1 MRAVMKYCMRDDK
14 TWDEFSQR
22 YLVSGI
28 NCSGVDSIVEFEA
41 TKAAFQKMD
50 GTNFYQY
57 VQSFSPKEN
66 ITPSQAH
73 EIALEFAARAWP
85 GTEVLVATHCDTDHV
100 HSHFVLNSVSFETG
114 LKLRQSPNTLKEL
127 RMVSDQVC
135 MAHGLGVLKPYEGGG
150 SKLSAREWRAAQKGE
165 SWKFQL
171 MYHIGESMKKSRSK
185 EDFVTLMERK
195 GYKMIWTDTR
205 AQITFICPNGKSAG
219 ETVCTTQNTRKE
231 ILNMNSKFEND
242 TPNST
247 YLDKLIQANGQ
258 AVETREQVPYQ
269 PIVYA
274 IPEEWRLAEKELL
287 EQAVKFQPELY
298 RQIRQLAIRQQVEI
312 MREQQLAQL
321 REISDQTMREVNR
334 TLQQDG
340 SVREQNFSRV
350 STMLSDSREEWQE
363 MMDRFEIMLWK
374 LLICTAVAS
383 VALSVLVCMVLRHW
397 LG

>member
-22 YLVSGI
+22 HLVSGV

-41 TKAAFQKMD
+41 TKAAFQKMN

-205 AQITFICPNGKSAG
+205 AQITFICPNGKKCRG
-219 ETVCTTQNTRKE
+219 NRLHHPKYEKGN
-231 ILNMNSKFEND
+231 FEH
-242 TPNST
+242 
-247 YLDKLIQANGQ
+247 
-258 AVETREQVPYQ
+258 E
-269 PIVYA
+269 
-274 IPEEWRLAEKELL
+274 
-287 EQAVKFQPELY
+287 
-298 RQIRQLAIRQQVEI
+298 
-312 MREQQLAQL
+312 
-321 REISDQTMREVNR
+321 
-334 TLQQDG
+334 
-340 SVREQNFSRV
+340 
-350 STMLSDSREEWQE
+350 
-363 MMDRFEIMLWK
+363 FEIRERY
-374 LLICTAVAS
+374 TEQYVS
-383 VALSVLVCMVLRHW
+383 
-397 LG
+397 G